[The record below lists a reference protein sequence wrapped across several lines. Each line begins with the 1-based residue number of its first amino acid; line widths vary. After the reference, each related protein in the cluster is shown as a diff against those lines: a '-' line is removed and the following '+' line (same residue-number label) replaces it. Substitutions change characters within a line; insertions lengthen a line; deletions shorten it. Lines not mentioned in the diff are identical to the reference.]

1 MVKPQVDAA
10 TGDTLPPFGII
21 NDKDGYYKQYRT
33 DDMEQDAIYI
43 IKADGPFNSEAHS
56 NIQTQ
61 LNTGK
66 LKFLIDERTAQLKLL
81 SKKAGQ
87 NMSQEE
93 RTNYLKPFQL
103 TSILREELLNLKETS
118 EDNINIKLK
127 QANRMVGKDKF
138 SSLEYGLMY
147 IKTEEENKKRKKRFK
162 ASDWSFLN

>member
-1 MVKPQVDAA
+1 
-10 TGDTLPPFGII
+10 
-21 NDKDGYYKQYRT
+21 
-33 DDMEQDAIYI
+33 
-43 IKADGPFNSEAHS
+43 
-56 NIQTQ
+56 
-61 LNTGK
+61 
-66 LKFLIDERTAQLKLL
+66 
-81 SKKAGQ
+81 
-87 NMSQEE
+87 MSQEE